1 MSDRLS
7 IPPPPRIIGLTGG
20 IATGKTTVANY
31 LADVY
36 HLPILDADIYAREA
50 VKPESAILARIVE
63 RYGSKI
69 VLPDG
74 TLNRPE
80 LGKIIFS
87 NEQERS
93 WLEAQIHPFVR
104 DRLIYNSQ
112 IIAENLGDSIVMVV
126 PLLFESKMT
135 DLVTEIWVV
144 NCPLDRQIERL
155 IARDRLTQEQAMNRI
170 NSQMPLS
177 EKCDR
182 ADIVLDNSS
191 TLEFLLQQVDDVETL
206 LATSL
211 HPAPLN
217 QSLESRDGNRRLNPK
232 LYMQLATKFLPTN

>member
-7 IPPPPRIIGLTGG
+7 IPPPRIIGLTGG

-50 VKPESAILARIVE
+50 VQPESAIFHRIVE
-63 RYGSKI
+63 RYGTSI

-87 NEQERS
+87 NIDERR

-104 DRLIYNSQ
+104 DRLISVSQ
-112 IIAENLGDSIVMVV
+112 MEMAKSADKIVMVV
-126 PLLFESKMT
+126 PLLFEAQIT
-135 DLVTEIWVV
+135 NLVTEIWVV
-144 NCPLDRQIERL
+144 NCPLERQLQRL
-155 IARDRLTQEQAMNRI
+155 MLRDRLSNEQAMNRI

-191 TLEFLLQQVDDVETL
+191 TLEFLLLQIDSAIIQD
-206 LATSL
+206 
-211 HPAPLN
+211 
-217 QSLESRDGNRRLNPK
+217 
-232 LYMQLATKFLPTN
+232 

>member
-1 MSDRLS
+1 MSDRLF
-7 IPPPPRIIGLTGG
+7 IPPAPRIIGLTGG

-50 VKPESAILARIVE
+50 VQPESAIFERIVE
-63 RYGSKI
+63 RYGTTI

-87 NEQERS
+87 NAHERS

-104 DRLIYNSQ
+104 DLLISGSQ
-112 IIAENLGDSIVMVV
+112 RASAKFADQIVMVV
-126 PLLFESKMT
+126 PLLFEAEMT

-144 NCPLDRQIERL
+144 NCPLERQIQRL
-155 IARDRLTQEQAMNRI
+155 MTRDRLTQEQAMNRI
-170 NSQMPLS
+170 NSQMSLS

-191 TLEFLLQQVDDVETL
+191 TLEFLLQQIDNVETL

-211 HPAPLN
+211 HSDRLN
-217 QSLESRDGNRRLNPK
+217 QSLESLDGSRMLNPK
-232 LYMQLATKFLPTN
+232 LYMQLATKSLLTN

>member
-1 MSDRLS
+1 MSDRLF
-7 IPPPPRIIGLTGG
+7 IPPAPRIIGLTGG

-31 LADVY
+31 LANVY

-50 VKPESAILARIVE
+50 VQPESAIFERIVQ
-63 RYGSKI
+63 RYGTRI

-87 NEQERS
+87 NAQERS

-104 DRLIYNSQ
+104 DRLISGSQ
-112 IIAENLGDSIVMVV
+112 MASANFADKIVMVV
-126 PLLFESKMT
+126 PLLFEAEIT

-144 NCPLDRQIERL
+144 NCPLERQIQRL
-155 IARDRLTQEQAMNRI
+155 MTRDRLTPEQAMNRI

-191 TLEFLLQQVDDVETL
+191 TLEFLLQQIDNVETL

-211 HPAPLN
+211 HSDRLN
-217 QSLESRDGNRRLNPK
+217 QSLESQDGSRMLNPK
-232 LYMQLATKFLPTN
+232 LYMQLATKSLPTN

>member
-7 IPPPPRIIGLTGG
+7 IPPTPPRIIGLTGG

-31 LADVY
+31 LGAVY

-50 VKPESAILARIVE
+50 VQPESAIFHRIVE
-63 RYGSKI
+63 RYGTSI

-87 NEQERS
+87 NIDERR

-104 DRLIYNSQ
+104 DRLISVSQ
-112 IIAENLGDSIVMVV
+112 VEMAKFADKIVMVV
-126 PLLFESKMT
+126 PLLFEAQMT

-144 NCPLDRQIERL
+144 NCPLERQIQRL
-155 IARDRLTQEQAMNRI
+155 MLRDRLTNEQAMDRI

-191 TLEFLLQQVDDVETL
+191 TLEFLLLQIDSAIIQQEL
-206 LATSL
+206 RNASL
-211 HPAPLN
+211 SDINCH
-217 QSLESRDGNRRLNPK
+217 SRS
-232 LYMQLATKFLPTN
+232 TFS